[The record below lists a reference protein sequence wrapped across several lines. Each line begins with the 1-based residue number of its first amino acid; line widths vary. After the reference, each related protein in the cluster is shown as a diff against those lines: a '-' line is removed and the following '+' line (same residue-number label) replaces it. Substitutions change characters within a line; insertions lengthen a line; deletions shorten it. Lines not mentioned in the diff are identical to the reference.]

1 MTDDKAKK
9 ESSHKTKMKKL
20 KENVTRGEDK
30 FQNFEVVLDELTYML
45 SFKYLHQTMILDAL
59 KNRPENQS
67 VVVTGRGGGSNLADM
82 ADTVSEIKEV
92 KHAYNSGVMAR
103 KGVDY

>member
-1 MTDDKAKK
+1 
-9 ESSHKTKMKKL
+9 
-20 KENVTRGEDK
+20 
-30 FQNFEVVLDELTYML
+30 
-45 SFKYLHQTMILDAL
+45 
-59 KNRPENQS
+59 S
-67 VVVTGRGGGSNLADM
+67 VVVTGRGGGSVLADM